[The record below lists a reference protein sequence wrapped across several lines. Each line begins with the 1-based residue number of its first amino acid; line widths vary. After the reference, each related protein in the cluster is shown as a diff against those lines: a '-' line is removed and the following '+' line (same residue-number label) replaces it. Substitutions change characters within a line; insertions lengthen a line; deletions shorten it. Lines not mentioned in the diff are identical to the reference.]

1 VAALAV
7 PRLVM
12 PTFFSANF
20 VNIASHR
27 DRVRGDLASTP
38 DWAVA
43 VRSKLMLDL
52 RNDLSNGMRLWIERE
67 ARRRTEGLPGRR

>member
-1 VAALAV
+1 
-7 PRLVM
+7 M

-20 VNIASHR
+20 ANITSHR
-27 DRVRGDLASTP
+27 DRIRADLASTP

-67 ARRRTEGLPGRR
+67 TRRRTEGLPVRQ